1 VADAFFD
8 TNVLVYLL
16 SSDPKKADRA
26 EALMAEGGVISV
38 QVLNEFVS
46 VARRK
51 LGVPWPDLHDILGVL
66 RAALRV
72 EPITLATHDRAL
84 EIAARYKL
92 GIYDAL
98 ILSAA
103 LLAECETVYSED
115 LQHGQRIAGAL
126 RIRNPFRS
134 ARA

>member
-1 VADAFFD
+1 VAEAFFD

-16 SSDPKKADRA
+16 SSDAKKADRA
-26 EALMAEGGVISV
+26 ETLLADGGVISV

-51 LGVPWPDLHDILGVL
+51 LGVSWPDLHDILGVL
-66 RAALRV
+66 KAALRV
-72 EPITLATHDRAL
+72 EPVTLATHERAL
-84 EIAARYKL
+84 EIAARYKI

-98 ILSAA
+98 ILAA
-103 LLAECETVYSED
+103 ARLAECETVYSED
-115 LQHGQRIAGAL
+115 LQHGQRIEAAL
-126 RIRNPFRS
+126 RIRNPFKS